1 MSFTIELVAA
11 AFGVLGTVLLA
22 LNGKRAGWGFI
33 AYLVSNAGW
42 ILFAW
47 MHAHWG
53 MLAQQVAFTLSSFLG
68 VWMWLIR
75 PNLSTWVLD
84 TAFWLNQLADRL
96 FKIKM
101 RSSLARLVAN
111 ALHGLSIRVMR
122 FHRGAVACKGSKS
135 S

>member
-1 MSFTIELVAA
+1 MSLAIELVAA

-53 MLAQQVAFTLSSFLG
+53 MLAQQVAFTASSLLG
-68 VWMWLIR
+68 AYVWLWK
-75 PNLSTWVLD
+75 PTAQPVAEPTLD
-84 TAFWLNQLADRL
+84 EVRAACNAWYQAGRHVTYTD
-96 FKIKM
+96 KM
-101 RSSLARLVAN
+101 RA
-111 ALHGLSIRVMR
+111 ALRAAAAQ
-122 FHRGAVACKGSKS
+122 GAKQ
-135 S
+135 